1 MARGVNQSG
10 LAGRVLALW
19 PVWLMYVALAVGV
32 AMGRVLQSGDTMT
45 YFRWF
50 AFFLASFSALYC
62 VPFGFLVG
70 MVAQLRVWYTA
81 RYAHRFIGV
90 ATLVM
95 LAVMLYGWSPWLFKH
110 PDPTYVLAVV
120 WPTLASGLF
129 MQLGMF
135 MVRRNEYEQAA
146 SDSGVDDYDDLEEWE
161 EELNEE
167 AGGSPYAYPDGQSY
181 DQQNGQASDR
191 PVDDYPDAGD
201 PNDDLGFGEPAD
213 ADRPAGD
220 LDGMYHGGTHF
231 RDDFDDYF
239 DAEEP
244 DDDSLESLGL
254 TTRIVNVLGQAGVS
268 GAHQLADM
276 SDDELL
282 AIRGVGKASLER
294 IHEALGR

>member
-10 LAGRVLALW
+10 LVGRALALW
-19 PVWLMYVALAVGV
+19 PVWLMYVALAAGV
-32 AMGRVLQSGDTMT
+32 ALGTRLQSGDEVA
-45 YFRWF
+45 FLRWF
-50 AFFLASFSALYC
+50 TFFLAPLSALYC

-120 WPTLASGLF
+120 WPAVAAALF
-129 MQLGMF
+129 MQLGMH
-135 MVRRNEYEQAA
+135 MVRNNEYEQAA
-146 SDSGVDDYDDLEEWE
+146 FDSDIDGYDDLEEWE
-161 EELNEE
+161 EELNAELDE
-167 AGGSPYAYPDGQSY
+167 GADEYPDSYPDGQSY
-181 DQQNGQASDR
+181 SQPTG
-191 PVDDYPDAGD
+191 DYPDADYPSEDYDGGLSSD
-201 PNDDLGFGEPAD
+201 NLGP
-213 ADRPAGD
+213 
-220 LDGMYHGGTHF
+220 
-231 RDDFDDYF
+231 DDFAGAHFEGPFSGHTDD
-239 DAEEP
+239 EELG
-244 DDDSLESLGL
+244 DDSLESLGL
-254 TTRIVNVLGQAGVS
+254 TTRLVNVLEQAGITD
-268 GAHQLADM
+268 AEELADM